1 MGLLQKKIDLNV
13 KKILFLEDLSLI
25 ETFYKYL
32 ALMR

>member
-1 MGLLQKKIDLNV
+1 MGLLQKKINLNI

-25 ETFYKYL
+25 ETFYMYL